1 MIYRNMKLG
10 LAFGLMLF
18 AASPLFAAEYE
29 WKDASGAV
37 KSLADYKGKPVVLH
51 FWASW
56 CPPCR
61 GEMPELLS
69 WSKANEDV
77 DLVVI
82 TLDRNIEDAV
92 SFLASKNISFPALKG
107 DMGSAQR
114 LGVRGLPTT
123 IVFGPDSDI
132 RKTRVGAIDWSSEED
147 GGAILKAFKSDS

>member
-10 LAFGLMLF
+10 LFLGLMLF
-18 AASPLFAAEYE
+18 TVPSLFAAEYE
-29 WKDASGAV
+29 WTDASGAV

-61 GEMPELLS
+61 SEMPELQA
-69 WSKANEDV
+69 WSRAHADV
-77 DLVVI
+77 ALVVI
-82 TLDRNIEDAV
+82 TLDRNIADA
-92 SFLASKNISFPALKG
+92 SAFLESKNISFPALKG

-132 RKTRVGAIDWSSEED
+132 RKTRIGAVDWKSEED
-147 GGAILKAFKSDS
+147 GGAILKAYNSDS

>member
-10 LAFGLMLF
+10 LIFGLMLF
-18 AASPLFAAEYE
+18 TAPSLFAAEYQ
-29 WKDASGAV
+29 WADASGAV

-61 GEMPELLS
+61 GEMPELQS
-69 WSKANEDV
+69 WSKAHEDV
-77 DLVVI
+77 ELVVI

-92 SFLASKNISFPALKG
+92 SFLESKNISFPALKG

-123 IVFGPDSDI
+123 IVFGPDSDV
-132 RKTRVGAIDWSSEED
+132 RKTRIGAVDWSSDED